1 MASEVEIR
9 RPSTAHG
16 SQFGGWRSTSREKD
30 LVGDGTRTQ
39 EKVLLGGGPDL
50 KRRIYWRTVQI
61 SREGSAGGRS
71 RLGERD
77 LVSEVHIS
85 RGRSGGGGPYP
96 QQRGAVDLATLHYT
110 TLQM

>member
-50 KRRIYWRTVQI
+50 KRRIYW
-61 SREGSAGGRS
+61 
-71 RLGERD
+71 GEVR
-77 LVSEVHIS
+77 VFA
-85 RGRSGGGGPYP
+85 RGHD
-96 QQRGAVDLATLHYT
+96 VTK
-110 TLQM
+110 